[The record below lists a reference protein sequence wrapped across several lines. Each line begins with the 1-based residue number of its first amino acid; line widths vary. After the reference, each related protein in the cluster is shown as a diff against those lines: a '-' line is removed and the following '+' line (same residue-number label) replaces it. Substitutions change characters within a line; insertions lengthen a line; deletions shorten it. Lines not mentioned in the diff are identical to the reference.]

1 MTLFDREL
9 IEKYGKPGPRY
20 TSYPTAPHLHEEF
33 GEPEFSAAL
42 NRSNQESRPLSLYV
56 HLPFCRSLCL
66 FCACHSII
74 TNRRDRISEYLDH
87 LEREIANVV
96 GRLDTSRLVT
106 QLHWGGGSPSHLKP
120 SEIQRLSATLNTA
133 FQKSADAEI
142 SVEIDPR
149 GIERAH
155 IEAFAE
161 GGFNRVSLGVQ
172 DVNPKVQK
180 AVNRV
185 QPIEQTAQVIQWC
198 RELGIEHI
206 NIDLMYG
213 LPHQSVDSYEKTLD
227 AVLALNPNRFAVF
240 NFAFVPWLK
249 PHQKALERYDRPNAA
264 ERLTILEMIVSRLTD
279 ANYVFIGMDH
289 FARPDDE
296 LAVAQKS
303 GTLWRNFQGYTT
315 RSGCDLLGFGVTAL
329 GLFDDAYYQNQ
340 RELSDYYRSVEAGS
354 LPIWRGIQLTD
365 EDQLRRHI
373 IMSLMC
379 HFQVSITDVEKRFG
393 ITFWSRFTD
402 ERALLE
408 RLAGDG
414 LVEIDE
420 QRIRVCEP
428 GRFLIRNI
436 AMVFDAYLT
445 PDQRMFSQTI

>member
-1 MTLFDREL
+1 MTLFDRDL

-33 GEPEFSAAL
+33 REPELKAAL
-42 NRSNQESRPLSLYV
+42 LQSNQESRPLSLYV

-74 TNRRDRISEYLDH
+74 TNRRDRIAEYLDH
-87 LEREIANVV
+87 FEREIALVAGQV
-96 GRLDTSRLVT
+96 DSSRKVA
-106 QLHWGGGSPSHLKP
+106 QLHWGGGSPSHLEP
-120 SEIQRLSATLNTA
+120 GEITRLSATIKDA
-133 FQKSADAEI
+133 FQWSADIEA

-149 GIERAH
+149 GVTRDH
-155 IEAFAE
+155 IEAFAQA
-161 GGFNRVSLGVQ
+161 GFNRVSLGVQ
-172 DVNPKVQK
+172 DVHLKVQQ

-185 QPIEQTAQVIQWC
+185 QPIEQTAQVIEWC
-198 RELGIEHI
+198 RELGIDHV

-213 LPHQSVDSYEKTLD
+213 LPHQSVETYEQTLD
-227 AVLALNPNRFAVF
+227 AVLALDPNRFSVF

-249 PHQKALERYDRPNAA
+249 PHQKALEQYERPNAA
-264 ERLTILEMIVSRLTD
+264 ERLTILERIVDRLTD
-279 ANYVFIGMDH
+279 AGFCFIGMDH

-296 LAVAQKS
+296 LAVAQRN

-340 RELSDYYRSVEAGS
+340 RDLPDYYERIDSDH
-354 LPIWRGIQLTD
+354 LPIWRGIQLTE

-379 HFQVSITDVEKRFG
+379 HFEVSVLDVENRFD
-393 ITFWSRFTD
+393 TAFWNHFSE

-414 LVEIDE
+414 LVELGDE
-420 QRIRVCEP
+420 SIQVREP